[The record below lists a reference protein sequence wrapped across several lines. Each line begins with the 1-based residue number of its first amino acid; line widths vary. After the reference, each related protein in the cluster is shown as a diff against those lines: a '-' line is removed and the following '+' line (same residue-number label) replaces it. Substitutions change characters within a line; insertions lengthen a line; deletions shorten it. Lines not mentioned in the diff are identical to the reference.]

1 MIKFFRK
8 IRQNLL
14 SENKTVKYLKYA
26 IGEIVLV
33 IIGILIAL
41 SINNWNTNRILKSEE
56 QNLLKDLR
64 IEIKSNIDLLSIAI
78 NEHEKSYVI
87 AQEFKSLFKNRAAFN
102 EMSDSTFQKKWRRL
116 NMNWTF
122 DPNKGIL
129 KSIISS
135 GQINNLS
142 NKELKYSLAS
152 LEDIITDA
160 FEDTMKIEKR
170 RDDLIKEI
178 FVDAHVISNNE
189 IQNFEPKRFYDNP
202 NFRLLVIYF
211 DEIRNSGLKE
221 EYELKKTMNRILQL
235 IEMEI
240 KK

>member
-1 MIKFFRK
+1 MEK
-8 IRQNLL
+8 
-14 SENKTVKYLKYA
+14 NKTGKYLKYA

-41 SINNWNTNRILKSEE
+41 SINNWNTNRKLKSEE

-64 IEIKSNIDLLSIAI
+64 IEIKNNIDELSIAI
-78 NEHEKSYVI
+78 NEHEKSYAV
-87 AQEFKSLFKNRAAFN
+87 AQEFKSLFKNRVAFN
-102 EMSDSTFQKKWRRL
+102 EMPDSTFLKKWRRL
-116 NMNWTF
+116 NQNWTF

-142 NKELKYSLAS
+142 NKELKYTLAS

-170 RDDLIKEI
+170 RDNLIKEI
-178 FVDAHVISNNE
+178 FVDAHIINNNE
-189 IQNFEPKRFYDNP
+189 ILNFEPKRFYDNP

-211 DEIRNSGLKE
+211 DEVRNDGLKE
-221 EYELKKTMNRILQL
+221 EYELKKTMNRILEL

>member
-1 MIKFFRK
+1 MEK
-8 IRQNLL
+8 
-14 SENKTVKYLKYA
+14 NKTGKYLKYA

-41 SINNWNTNRILKSEE
+41 SINNWNTNRKLKSEE

-64 IEIKSNIDLLSIAI
+64 IEIKNNIDELSIAI
-78 NEHEKSYVI
+78 NEHEKSYAV

-102 EMSDSTFQKKWRRL
+102 EMSDSTFLKKWRRL
-116 NMNWTF
+116 NQNWTF

-142 NKELKYSLAS
+142 NKELKYTLAS

-170 RDDLIKEI
+170 RDNLIKEI
-178 FVDAHVISNNE
+178 FVDAHIINNNE
-189 IQNFEPKRFYDNP
+189 ILNFEPKRFYDNP

-211 DEIRNSGLKE
+211 DEVRNDGLKE
-221 EYELKKTMNRILQL
+221 EYELKKTMNRILEL

>member
-1 MIKFFRK
+1 M
-8 IRQNLL
+8 L
-14 SENKTVKYLKYA
+14 SEGKTGKYFKYA

-41 SINNWNTNRILKSEE
+41 SINNWNTNRKLKSEE
-56 QNLLKDLR
+56 QILLRDLR
-64 IEIKSNIDLLSIAI
+64 VEIKNNIDQLSVAI
-78 NEHEKSYVI
+78 NEHEKSYEI

-102 EMSDSTFQKKWRRL
+102 EMSDSTFFKKWRKL
-116 NMNWTF
+116 NQNWTF

-142 NKELKYSLAS
+142 NKELKYILAS

-170 RDDLIKEI
+170 RDNLIHEI
-178 FVDAHVISNNE
+178 FVDAHIINNNE

-202 NFRLLVIYF
+202 NFRLLIIYF
-211 DEIRNSGLKE
+211 DEVRNNGLKE
-221 EYELKKTMNRILQL
+221 EYELKKTMYRILEL

-240 KK
+240 EK